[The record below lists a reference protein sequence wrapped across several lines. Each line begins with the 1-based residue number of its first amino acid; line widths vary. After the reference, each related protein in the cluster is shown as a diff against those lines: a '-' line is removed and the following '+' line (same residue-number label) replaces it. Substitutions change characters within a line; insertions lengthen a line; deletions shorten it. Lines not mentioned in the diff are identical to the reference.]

1 MIIICGMAVYKVVQ
15 LVESMLPREVMPW
28 VKLLFTVLLSVGV
41 TFVTGMDNEVVNGFA
56 VATVAGA
63 THSLLRMITLC
74 GDLLLRRSV
83 SR

>member
-1 MIIICGMAVYKVVQ
+1 MLIICGMAVYKVVQ
-15 LVESMLPREVMPW
+15 LLESLLPREVMPW
-28 VKLLFTVLLSVGV
+28 VKILVTVILGVGV

-74 GDLLLRRSV
+74 GDLLQRRSV